1 MPPMSKEEAVRQAR
15 SAIRVGLGRRGNAGR
30 DGKFSD
36 KSVLKRISKGNK
48 RLVVDFPLQQD
59 SPSNLAELAAELLE
73 EVASEKTA
81 FVFGSREACEKARG
95 AHNLHNC
102 YYAGGEPI
110 SSKKA
115 TSLVMVGVGEAQAR
129 ELLLSRWQSVILI
142 NPKGFQAKSLT
153 GSFDTVYQFLPL
165 LVQGFLGSKAEG
177 ALFKCLSESQEE
189 QSNNWNVF
197 LKEGSSFK
205 MIASQASRPD
215 DDELELALYNN
226 VATNNPVI
234 KGIKSAKQNL
244 DENLDK
250 MKGLFSKEG

>member
-1 MPPMSKEEAVRQAR
+1 MAERHSHQSKRYANRRLDQRQFGRKFGYRSLHNVSLSTLSSKALSKAHIHQEE
-15 SAIRVGLGRRGNAGR
+15 
-30 DGKFSD
+30 
-36 KSVLKRISKGNK
+36 
-48 RLVVDFPLQQD
+48 
-59 SPSNLAELAAELLE
+59 E
-73 EVASEKTA
+73 EVEEEEEEEEEEEGT
-81 FVFGSREACEKARG
+81 
-95 AHNLHNC
+95 N
-102 YYAGGEPI
+102 P
-110 SSKKA
+110 
-115 TSLVMVGVGEAQAR
+115 
-129 ELLLSRWQSVILI
+129 LLSAASLFLLHLFYGQHT
-142 NPKGFQAKSLT
+142 GFQAKSLT